1 MTDLLRAA
9 MPIDPETDLA
19 NAARRPW
26 IVDQVNA
33 GIKEARRAPS
43 YATPNLARWFRKNR
57 SLGSRDRRVV
67 GEIIHGVIRHEALLL
82 RAGARSPDDLVRLWA
97 DMTEGNRFEH
107 LLSTTPAEDYATALN
122 VPGPIA
128 TEWLDRL
135 GPEQAAAFAQSL
147 TRRPPI
153 DIRVNAHRT
162 SRTHLRDAL
171 SKEGVE
177 TVPVDGIDTALRV
190 VGRANLTATAAFKS
204 GLFEV
209 QDGAS
214 QRFAAALP
222 IEPGMKV
229 VDLCAG
235 AGGKSLAMAA
245 RGADV
250 VATDVRSKALEELAK
265 RAARAGVAI
274 AVQEPSPAP
283 LVVVD
288 APCSGSGRLRR
299 NPALRWGL
307 VDSTHLAIQA
317 ELVNAATELVDAD
330 GVLAY
335 ATCSLLEREN
345 QPPVPPG
352 WFVESEQTLWPHTDE
367 TDGFFWRLMK
377 RS

>member
-9 MPIDPETDLA
+9 MPSVPRGDLA
-19 NAARRPW
+19 QAARRPW

-33 GIKEARRAPS
+33 GIKEARRAPT

-97 DMTEGNRFEH
+97 DMNDGDRFEH
-107 LLSTTPAEDYATALN
+107 LPATTPAEDYATALN

-153 DIRVNAHRT
+153 DVRVNVQRT
-162 SRTHLRDAL
+162 SRAELQAAL
-171 SKEGVE
+171 SDEGVE
-177 TVPVDGIDTALRV
+177 TAFVDGIDTALRV
-190 VGRANLTATAAFKS
+190 VGRANLLTTAAFKS

-229 VDLCAG
+229 IDLCAG

-245 RGADV
+245 RGAAV
-250 VATDVRSKALEELAK
+250 VATDVRSNALSELTK

-274 AVQEPSPAP
+274 AVEDPSPAP

-307 VDSTHLAIQA
+307 VDSAHLAVQA
-317 ELVNAATELVDAD
+317 ELVEAASELVDAD

-345 QPPVPPG
+345 QPPLPPG
-352 WFVESEQTLWPHTDE
+352 WVTESEHTLWPHIDE

-377 RS
+377 RG

>member
-9 MPIDPETDLA
+9 MPIDPEVELA

-33 GIKEARRAPS
+33 GVKEARRAPS

-82 RAGARSPDDLVRLWA
+82 RAGARTPEDLVRLWA

-107 LLSTTPAEDYATALN
+107 LHATTPAEDYATALN

-135 GPEQAAAFAQSL
+135 GPEQAVAFAQSL
-147 TRRPPI
+147 TQRPPI
-153 DIRVNAHRT
+153 DIRVNVRRS
-162 SRTHLRDAL
+162 SRTHLQDAL

-245 RGADV
+245 RGAAV
-250 VATDVRSKALEELAK
+250 VATDVRSKALDELTK
-265 RAARAGVAI
+265 RATRAGVTI
-274 AVQEPSPAP
+274 AVEEPSPAP

-307 VDSTHLAIQA
+307 VDSTHLTLQA
-317 ELVNAATELVDAD
+317 ELVEAAAELVDAD
-330 GVLAY
+330 GMLAY
-335 ATCSLLEREN
+335 ATCSLLTREN
-345 QPPVPPG
+345 EPPLPPG
-352 WFVESEQTLWPHTDE
+352 WVVESQRTLWPHTDE

-377 RS
+377 RG